1 MSDILKNDVDPIET
15 LEWLASLESLLR
27 EEGPQR
33 AQFILEQLA
42 EKARVSGVDVAAK
55 ANRDYI
61 NTIPSSD
68 EPDYPGDLEMERRIR
83 AIIRW
88 NAMMIVLRASKKDLD
103 LGGHMSS
110 FASSATI
117 YDVCFNHF
125 FRARNEKDGGDLV
138 YFQGHISPGI
148 YARAFAEG
156 RLTEEQL
163 DNFRQ
168 EVDGKGI
175 PSYPHP
181 KLMPDF
187 WQFPDRIHGSGP
199 YRRHLSGSLPEVPD
213 RPWYQGLLRADRLRL
228 PG

>member
-42 EKARVSGVDVAAK
+42 EKARASGVDVAAK

-61 NTIPSSD
+61 NTIPSSE

-148 YARAFAEG
+148 YARAVAEG

-187 WQFPDRIHGSGP
+187 WQFPTVSMGLGP
-199 YRRHLSGSLPEVPD
+199 IAAL
-213 RPWYQGLLRADRLRL
+213 YQARFLKYLTARGIKDCSEHRLRL

>member
-68 EPDYPGDLEMERRIR
+68 EPAYPGDLEMERRIR

-117 YDVCFNHF
+117 YEVCYNHF
-125 FRARNEKDGGDLV
+125 FRARSEKDGGDLV

-156 RLTEEQL
+156 RLTEDQL

-187 WQFPDRIHGSGP
+187 WQFPTVSMGLGP
-199 YRRHLSGSLPEVPD
+199 ITAI
-213 RPWYQGLLRADRLRL
+213 YQARFMKYLENRGFIPA
-228 PG
+228 GKQK

>member
-68 EPDYPGDLEMERRIR
+68 EPAYPGDLEMERRIR

-117 YDVCFNHF
+117 YEVHSSAAGLGPLPDPAGR
-125 FRARNEKDGGDLV
+125 RAGA
-138 YFQGHISPGI
+138 I
-148 YARAFAEG
+148 RAIWRTCLACRDIELG
-156 RLTEEQL
+156 
-163 DNFRQ
+163 
-168 EVDGKGI
+168 GKG
-175 PSYPHP
+175 
-181 KLMPDF
+181 
-187 WQFPDRIHGSGP
+187 
-199 YRRHLSGSLPEVPD
+199 
-213 RPWYQGLLRADRLRL
+213 GL
-228 PG
+228 

>member
-42 EKARVSGVDVAAK
+42 EKARISGVDVAEK

-61 NTIPSSD
+61 NTIPASD
-68 EPDYPGDLEMERRIR
+68 EPAYPGDLEMERRIR

-117 YDVCFNHF
+117 YEVCYNHF
-125 FRARNEKDGGDLV
+125 FRARSEKDGGDLV

-187 WQFPDRIHGSGP
+187 WQFPTVSM
-199 YRRHLSGSLPEVPD
+199 
-213 RPWYQGLLRADRLRL
+213 GLAPSPPSIRLAS
-228 PG
+228 

>member
-42 EKARVSGVDVAAK
+42 EKARISGVDVAEK

-61 NTIPSSD
+61 NTIPASD
-68 EPDYPGDLEMERRIR
+68 EPAYPGDLEMERRIR

-125 FRARNEKDGGDLV
+125 FRDRNEKDGGDLV
-138 YFQGHISPGI
+138 YF
-148 YARAFAEG
+148 
-156 RLTEEQL
+156 
-163 DNFRQ
+163 
-168 EVDGKGI
+168 
-175 PSYPHP
+175 
-181 KLMPDF
+181 
-187 WQFPDRIHGSGP
+187 
-199 YRRHLSGSLPEVPD
+199 
-213 RPWYQGLLRADRLRL
+213 
-228 PG
+228 